1 MKRLYILII
10 FFGSVSLYAIPS
22 ETNKNNEVSSIVLVE
37 ELPCVLDEE
46 KMLDKEVTRKTES
59 DKDFSKKLLEGGSI
73 CKSNQ
78 SSSDTAQ
85 TSTAAQNLESYTSGS
100 GTEESAG
107 EAEAPESS
115 SSVNTSNSAQD
126 AEDAENN
133 NSKTAKDLKVERC
146 AQNLNLTGEVEKNLI
161 DEIAKTT
168 DENIK
173 KALLR
178 ELSNR
183 SSQSVE
189 VIENQCFN

>member
-10 FFGSVSLYAIPS
+10 FFGSASFYVIPS

-78 SSSDTAQ
+78 SSSDTAP
-85 TSTAAQNLESYTSGS
+85 TSTAAQNLDSYTSGS
-100 GTEESAG
+100 GTEESAD
-107 EAEAPESS
+107 ESEAPESS
-115 SSVNTSNSAQD
+115 SSVNTPNSAQD
-126 AEDAENN
+126 AEEAENN

>member
-10 FFGSVSLYAIPS
+10 FFGSASFYVIPS
-22 ETNKNNEVSSIVLVE
+22 ETNKNNEASSIVLVE

-78 SSSDTAQ
+78 SSSDTAP

-100 GTEESAG
+100 GTEESAD
-107 EAEAPESS
+107 ESEAPESS
-115 SSVNTSNSAQD
+115 SSVNTSNSAQ
-126 AEDAENN
+126 EAENN